1 MNPFAPPAA
10 GALVFIET
18 DIGPGVAVTT
28 AVELSADAL
37 DAAPDATA
45 AGVASVPAAGL
56 ASVAVVVDDEVV
68 VWSVDFFAQPVS
80 SIAAQSVAAP
90 ASRREMFIGYL
101 VENGG
106 VDASEGAGASV
117 PG

>member
-1 MNPFAPPAA
+1 MNPLAPPAA
-10 GALVFIET
+10 GALVFTET
-18 DIGPGVAVTT
+18 DIGPGVAAAG
-28 AVELSADAL
+28 AVDADAL
-37 DAAPDATA
+37 DAASDAA
-45 AGVASVPAAGL
+45 AAGL